1 MAFVN
6 YNNKEITVKIVYYG
20 PALSGKTTCLQYIYD
35 SGEYRKKGKLITLDT
50 DGDRTLFFDF
60 LPIEI
65 GKLGDYSIKM
75 QLYTVPGQV
84 AYNTTRKLVLQG
96 SDGIV
101 FVADS
106 QVVMREQNV
115 DSFNNLKENLKAN
128 NISYEETPL
137 IFQYNKRDL
146 RELLPIDI
154 LNKDL
159 NPENK
164 AFFPTVGTTGEN
176 ILEGLHTIMKIV
188 IIHLKNKLSIFQK
201 DKTVMFSRDE
211 ITDSIAKKSKT
222 QPAPAPTPTPQT
234 RIQPPP
240 PQAPQEK
247 ARPKPEP
254 KFEPKFEPKPT
265 PKPAPAPAPKSRP
278 ESIFPGVESSRGRD
292 LEVEKEEIFEL
303 SSPLIDEPV
312 KKKDFP
318 SAGKSRIHE
327 PEEEDIFNLG
337 DESRFVGDGAD
348 FDVPEVVIKDELGID
363 EIKGETSPNVVSSAP
378 NYARS
383 RSGEKPGTIAPPLP
397 VDEEEEISSEY
408 QLQSRDMLPSVSPVT
423 KAGGNESQGV
433 TRMPRGTE
441 IPITIEVPEDKDEI
455 TIHLNL
461 RIVIKK
467 K

>member
-20 PALSGKTTCLQYIYD
+20 PALSGKTTCLKYIYE

-106 QVVMREQNV
+106 QPVMRDQNM

-128 NISYEETPL
+128 NIAYEETPL

-146 RELLPIDI
+146 RDI
-154 LNKDL
+154 LPVDSLNRDL

-164 AFFPTVGTTGEN
+164 AFFPTIGTTGEN
-176 ILEGLHTIMKIV
+176 VLEGLHTIMKIV

-211 ITDSIAKKSKT
+211 VTDSIAKKN
-222 QPAPAPTPTPQT
+222 APPKKPDSEPVVITPMRTT
-234 RIQPPP
+234 QPPP
-240 PQAPQEK
+240 K
-247 ARPKPEP
+247 ARPFIE
-254 KFEPKFEPKPT
+254 T
-265 PKPAPAPAPKSRP
+265 A
-278 ESIFPGVESSRGRD
+278 D
-292 LEVEKEEIFEL
+292 THDEKEKDEIFEL
-303 SSPLIDEPV
+303 SSSLMEEPLKTRDYPRQQQGQIQQ
-312 KKKDFP
+312 
-318 SAGKSRIHE
+318 RRQ
-327 PEEEDIFNLG
+327 EEDIFNLA
-337 DESRFVGDGAD
+337 DESRLSSH
-348 FDVPEVVIKDELGID
+348 DVSDLDIPEMSYSDELGSD
-363 EIKGETSPNVVSSAP
+363 DKATHVMELPQQLKHMQDKVQT
-378 NYARS
+378 RS
-383 RSGEKPGTIAPPLP
+383 KSGTM
-397 VDEEEEISSEY
+397 EEEIEEIGREY
-408 QLQSRDMLPSVSPVT
+408 EIKAEDIKLEPLEEGFIPSTSVDPDTKSLLRAGVDLP
-423 KAGGNESQGV
+423 
-433 TRMPRGTE
+433 
-441 IPITIEVPEDKDEI
+441 IHIEVPEDKNEI
-455 TIHLNL
+455 RINVNL
-461 RIVIKK
+461 QIVIRRKK
-467 K
+467 

>member
-20 PALSGKTTCLQYIYD
+20 PALSGKTTCLKYIYN

-106 QVVMREQNV
+106 QVVVREQNI

-128 NISYEETPL
+128 NIAYEETPL
-137 IFQYNKRDL
+137 IFQFNKRDL
-146 RELLPIDI
+146 KEILPMDI

-176 ILEGLHTIMKIV
+176 VLEALHAIMKMV

-201 DKTVMFSRDE
+201 DKTVMFSRDDV
-211 ITDSIAKKSKT
+211 TDRVSK
-222 QPAPAPTPTPQT
+222 
-234 RIQPPP
+234 RSKN
-240 PQAPQEK
+240 EK
-247 ARPKPEP
+247 EPEVRPGKPES
-254 KFEPKFEPKPT
+254 
-265 PKPAPAPAPKSRP
+265 KPAAAPK
-278 ESIFPGVESSRGRD
+278 VEEEISKEEAD
-292 LEVEKEEIFEL
+292 TEKEEIFEL
-303 SSPLIDEPV
+303 SSSLMDEPL
-312 KKKDFP
+312 KTRDYPK
-318 SAGKSRIHE
+318 RQ
-327 PEEEDIFNLG
+327 EDEIFNLG
-337 DESRFVGDGAD
+337 DESRFTGETGEEEAVEMDI
-348 FDVPEVVIKDELGID
+348 PEVVLADELEGD
-363 EIKGETSPNVVSSAP
+363 SERETRAVDVSKLKEADAEAANAP
-378 NYARS
+378 
-383 RSGEKPGTIAPPLP
+383 AP
-397 VDEEEEISSEY
+397 
-408 QLQSRDMLPSVSPVT
+408 
-423 KAGGNESQGV
+423 KAGEVEPQE
-433 TRMPRGTE
+433 TE
-441 IPITIEVPEDKDEI
+441 AEPFEDVEELGKEYELKPEDILIEPPAEAGFDAAARAEGRTPAGATYSLSGVDIPVHIDIPKDKNEI
-455 TIHLNL
+455 TINLNL
-461 RIVIKK
+461 QIVIKK
-467 K
+467 KK